1 MELWNY
7 GTTELPGTT
16 EPPTWIHLP
25 VTSQPRNLIDDQWS
39 LLKKCFFLNVL
50 PEKSIFPYNLF
61 IKTDHVDAI

>member
-39 LLKKCFFLNVL
+39 LLKKCFF
-50 PEKSIFPYNLF
+50 
-61 IKTDHVDAI
+61 